1 MLRLLLGTNWK
12 KNSDVLMDMLSTD
25 VAAEKGGRILLVP
38 ESISHS
44 MERRLCQ
51 CCGDKASRF
60 AQVLSFTRLVGR
72 VQDSAGYGASACMDA
87 GGRVIAMAAAAVQL
101 HSRLKAYAAVE
112 TRPEFLISLVDALDE
127 FKRCCIRPE
136 DLRIAS
142 KQTEGGL
149 AQKLEELALL
159 FDAYDAICQQGKR
172 DPSDQLTWLL
182 DQLEDSD
189 FASEHT
195 FYFDGF
201 TDFTGQQMAIV
212 RHLIEA
218 APLVVICLNCDEPS
232 TANAA
237 FQKAGQ
243 TAAQLISAAKHAGIE
258 CQVER
263 IPSDVNWHEQVC
275 RSLFHGNIRQDPE
288 VSEHLYVGQ
297 CASLSDE
304 CDFVADKIMEL
315 VAGGCRYR
323 DIRVVCTDMGGY
335 RSAVNLAFARRSI
348 PVYISGSEDILDMPI
363 INTVLTA
370 LDAACGGF
378 EQQTVIRYLRSALSP
393 VDLNT
398 CDLLENYAVI
408 WNISGSRWKQPWVNH
423 PDGLG
428 ETIDDTAKQRL
439 DALNRA
445 RQTALEPLLRL
456 SSAFSNATTLKDQ
469 IQGLYNF
476 LEDISLA
483 SRLEQLS
490 ADISEDGAVAEIQ
503 VLNQL
508 WEILL
513 TALEQMYD
521 VLGHTAWNG
530 EVFERLLKLLLSQYD
545 VGTIPPVLD
554 AVTVGA
560 VTVSRCQREKYLFVV
575 GALEGCLP
583 SYGSASGVL
592 TDQERTILRTLGVQL
607 AGGSLDGLQ
616 SEFADIYNVFAGAE
630 NGIWVTC
637 PQGQTSFVYRRLA
650 DLSGGEHKQE
660 SGLGAALTVNSEAGA
675 LLARLKRRDDA
686 VQLGITDAYDHYLA
700 SAEHVLGTV
709 SADGIQALYGKKLNL
724 SASQV
729 DKLADCRL
737 AYFLKYGMRTRERK
751 EATVDPAEF
760 GTYVHAVLEQTAKE
774 IKQLG
779 GFHSVSLEQTLEI
792 ANKHSESYALER
804 FSQLDSQRVTYLFK
818 RNAQELN
825 VIVTEL
831 WEELQESLFEP
842 VNFELSFGD
851 GADLPAIDLP
861 GAKLPAQLRGFV
873 DRVDMWEDADQKFVR
888 VVDYKTGKKDFDYC
902 DVFNGLGLQM
912 LLYLFALEDKGET
925 VFGANPVP
933 AGVQYFPARAPL
945 VSADGL
951 MSPQEAKQARQ
962 KQWKRKGLIL
972 NEEPVLHAMETAQEP
987 IRSGYT
993 KKKDGSISG
1002 DVADRQQLR
1011 LLKAYIFALLRNM
1024 VNDVASGCVEA
1035 NPYTRGS
1042 SHNACAF
1049 CPYGAICHPAQ
1060 VEGRRDYKA
1069 MTAQF
1074 FWEQVR
1080 KEMEENG

>member
-1 MLRLLLGTNWK
+1 MLTLLLGTNWK
-12 KNSDVLMDMLSTD
+12 MNSDALMDMLRED
-25 VAAEKGGRILLVP
+25 VSAEKGGRILVVP
-38 ESISHS
+38 ESISHN
-44 MERRLCQ
+44 MERRLCKS
-51 CCGDKASRF
+51 CGDKASRF
-60 AQVLSFTRLVGR
+60 AEVLSFTRLAGR
-72 VQDSAGYGASACMDA
+72 VQEAAGCGTCACMDA

-127 FKRCCIRPE
+127 FKRCCVRPE
-136 DLRIAS
+136 DLQLAS
-142 KQTEGGL
+142 KQAEGGL

-159 FDAYDAICQQGKR
+159 FDAYDAVCQQGKR
-172 DPSDQLTWLL
+172 DPLDQLTWLL
-182 DQLEDSD
+182 GQLEDSS
-189 FASEHT
+189 FAQEHT

-212 RHLIEA
+212 RHLIET
-218 APLVVICLNCDEPS
+218 APQVVICLNCDEPS
-232 TANAA
+232 TASPA
-237 FQKAGQ
+237 FQKAGD
-243 TAAQLISAAKHAGIE
+243 TATQLLALAKQAGIE
-258 CQVER
+258 SQVVHIAPDR
-263 IPSDVNWHEQVC
+263 NWHDQIC
-275 RSLFHGNIRQDPE
+275 KSLFHGRIRQDP
-288 VSEHLYVGQ
+288 VVAEHLYVGQ
-297 CASLSDE
+297 CGSLSDE

-315 VAGGCRYR
+315 VAAGCRYR
-323 DIRVVCTDMGGY
+323 DIRVVCTDMGAY
-335 RSAVNLAFARRSI
+335 RSAVNLAFAKRNI
-348 PVYISGSEDILDMPI
+348 PVYISGTEDILDMPI

-378 EQQTVIRYLRSALSP
+378 EQQAVIRYLRSALSP
-393 VDLNT
+393 VDLST

-408 WNISGSRWKQPWVNH
+408 WNISGSRWKQTWINH

-428 ETIDDTAKQRL
+428 EIMDDSAKQRL
-439 DALNRA
+439 DDLNRS
-445 RQTALEPLLRL
+445 REIALEPLLRL
-456 SSAFSNATTLKDQ
+456 SASFSNAATLKDQ

-476 LEDISLA
+476 LEDISLT

-490 ADISEDGAVAEIQ
+490 ADISEGAQIQ

-521 VLGHTAWNG
+521 VLGHTVWNG

-560 VTVSRCQREKYLFVV
+560 IPSSRYQRQKYLFVV

-583 SYGSASGVL
+583 GYGSASGIL
-592 TDQERTILRTLGVQL
+592 TDQERKILRTMGVPL
-607 AGGSLDGLQ
+607 TGGSLDGLQ

-630 NGIWVTC
+630 DGIWVTC
-637 PQGQTSFVYRRLA
+637 PPGQTSFVYRRLA
-650 DLSGGEHKQE
+650 ALSGTEHKPE
-660 SGLGAALTVNSEAGA
+660 SSIGSAFARSSEAGA
-675 LLARLKRRDDA
+675 LLARYKRRDDA
-686 VQLGITDAYDHYLA
+686 ADLGITDDYDHFA
-700 SAEHVLGTV
+700 ACAEHTLGTV
-709 SADGIQALYGKKLNL
+709 SGDGIQALYGKKLNL

-737 AYFLKYGMRTRERK
+737 AYFLKYGMRAKERR

-760 GTYVHAVLEQTAKE
+760 GTYVHAVLERTARE
-774 IKQLG
+774 IKGMG
-779 GFHSVSLEQTLEI
+779 GFRAVSLEQTLDI
-792 ANKHSESYALER
+792 ANKYSEAYAVER
-804 FSQLDSQRVTYLFK
+804 FSQLDSERVSYLFK
-818 RNAQELN
+818 RNAQELK

-831 WEELQESLFEP
+831 WEELQDSLFEP

-851 GADLPAIDLP
+851 DADLPAIDLP
-861 GAKLPAQLRGFV
+861 GAKIPAQLRGFV
-873 DRVDMWEDADQKFVR
+873 DRVDLWEDAGRKFVR

-912 LLYLFALEDKGET
+912 LLYLFALEENGEE

-945 VSADGL
+945 VSADGT
-951 MSPQEAKQARQ
+951 MSLQEAKQARL

-972 NEEPVLHAMETAQEP
+972 NEEPVLHAMETTDEP
-987 IRSGYT
+987 VRSGYS

-1011 LLKAYIFALLRNM
+1011 LLKAYIFTVLRNM
-1024 VNDVASGCVEA
+1024 VNDIASGCVEA

-1049 CPYGAICHPAQ
+1049 CPYGAVCHPAQ

-1069 MTAQF
+1069 MTAQY
-1074 FWEQVR
+1074 FWEQVG
-1080 KEMEENG
+1080 KEMNNNG